1 MQLTDKH
8 EKRRELKG
16 WFMWVAVV
24 GGVIIAA
31 LVLFVCAGRAEL
43 ERKITELKAQGIP
56 TSFAELGAR
65 HKLPE
70 GMPNA
75 ADVYAKAFAAY
86 RPFVDPQKLDLLPV
100 LGNGQR
106 PEDNAPYP
114 QEQMDAAKE
123 FIEANQAMYDLLHQA
138 GQIPDCVYPRNY
150 SSSLTVYQSNNL
162 DVLKR
167 GVQSLYL
174 ATLYYAQQGQA
185 GQAVE
190 HLKDEIHL
198 CESSSGGDIL
208 LDRLIQMAMIGM
220 CVESAG
226 DCLNSLSLS
235 EEQLQDLQDEF
246 QRLRSQMGFKNVL
259 IGEICWHL
267 DYYRNPY
274 HPGASIASSAQTR
287 LLRASGLFERNILQS
302 ILLIQDMMAVEELPV
317 GEQLAGAHAVGQK
330 LKELSSLYYLTKGL
344 LGVVGVY
351 EDGLVRRAKMDAL
364 ITGLAIERYRLA
376 EGKLPETLDELV
388 PGYLPEVFIDPS
400 DGKPLKYEQ
409 NNPGYRVYTG
419 DIEFS
424 RTQFSDVYKIH
435 GEFQMRR

>member
-1 MQLTDKH
+1 MEQEDKH
-8 EKRRELKG
+8 EKLRELKG
-16 WFMWVAVV
+16 WFMWFAVV
-24 GGVIIAA
+24 GVVIVGVM
-31 LVLFVCAGRAEL
+31 VLFVCTGRSEL
-43 ERKITELKAQGIP
+43 ERKIAELKAQGIP

-65 HKLPE
+65 HKLPA
-70 GMPNA
+70 GTPNA

-86 RPFVDPQKLDLLPV
+86 RPVVDPQKLDLLPV

-123 FIEANQAMYDLLHQA
+123 FIEANQAMYDLLHQG
-138 GQIPDCVYPRNY
+138 GQIPDCAYPRDY
-150 SSSLTVYQSNNL
+150 SSSQTVYQSNNL
-162 DVLKR
+162 DVLHI
-167 GVQSLYL
+167 GIQSLYL

-185 GQAVE
+185 EQAVE
-190 HLKDEIHL
+190 YLKDEIHFS
-198 CESSSGGDIL
+198 ESLSEGDFL
-208 LDRLIQMAMIGM
+208 FDHMIQMAIIAM
-220 CVESAG
+220 CAENAG

-235 EEQLQDLQDEF
+235 AEQLQDFQNGF
-246 QRLRSQMGFKNVL
+246 QRLRSQMSFKNVL
-259 IGEICWHL
+259 IGEICYQL
-267 DYYRNPY
+267 DYYYNPY
-274 HPGASIASSAQTR
+274 PPGVSIASSAQTR
-287 LLRASGLFERNILQS
+287 LLRASGLYERNILQA
-302 ILLIQDMMAVEELPV
+302 ILWIQDMMAVEELPV

-344 LGVVGVY
+344 SGVVSIY
-351 EDGLVRRAKMDAL
+351 EDELVNRAKVDAL

-388 PGYLPEVFIDPS
+388 PGYLPEVFIDPT